1 VAKRRSLDDALSP
14 EEQAFLNKG
23 TPAQPKSKPKSKPKT
38 KPKPT
43 TRKEEP
49 AMQRPALKQEFIP
62 QPPLP
67 ATTMGAGQ
75 SFTMAG
81 VVSLNVRIEPEI
93 STALLRAS
101 MERKIQRLDPF
112 TQRDIV
118 AEALA
123 SWLKANGYLQ

>member
-1 VAKRRSLDDALSP
+1 MAKRRSLDDALSP

-23 TPAQPKSKPKSKPKT
+23 TPAQPKPKPKSKPKT
-38 KPKPT
+38 KPNPT

-49 AMQRPALKQEFIP
+49 AMPREALKQEFIP
-62 QPPLP
+62 QPPMP
-67 ATTMGAGQ
+67 APAMGAGQ
-75 SFTMAG
+75 SFQMAG

>member
-1 VAKRRSLDDALSP
+1 MVKRRSLDDALSP

-23 TPAQPKSKPKSKPKT
+23 MPAEPMSKA
-38 KPKPT
+38 KPKPKPKQT

-49 AMQRPALKQEFIP
+49 PMAKPALKQEFIP
-62 QPPLP
+62 QAPMP
-67 ATTMGAGQ
+67 APAIGAGQ

-123 SWLKANGYLQ
+123 LWLKANGYLQ